1 MLRFHRFAWLA
12 LVSAVFSPSLQ
23 AQTYRG
29 QGVGMGGL
37 AGAVIGGVIGHQND
51 ELAEGA
57 LIGGAV
63 GAIAG
68 GVIGHQKDQQAARQ
82 RYYRQQ
88 AYANTYRNG
97 YAVPA
102 SVGVTTADV
111 LHLTRNRVPDNLI
124 IQHLYSQGVQR
135 RIQVQEIIQLHQLG
149 VSEPVIS
156 AMQHAPLASQVVHQ
170 VPAGTTTTI
179 VTAPP
184 TYPGTS
190 YPAATYPGGS
200 VMVRETLMT
209 PPPLPATNALP
220 PRRGF

>member
-1 MLRFHRFAWLA
+1 
-12 LVSAVFSPSLQ
+12 
-23 AQTYRG
+23 
-29 QGVGMGGL
+29 
-37 AGAVIGGVIGHQND
+37 
-51 ELAEGA
+51 
-57 LIGGAV
+57 
-63 GAIAG
+63 
-68 GVIGHQKDQQAARQ
+68 
-82 RYYRQQ
+82 
-88 AYANTYRNG
+88 
-97 YAVPA
+97 
-102 SVGVTTADV
+102 VGVTTADV

-170 VPAGTTTTI
+170 APAGTTTI
-179 VTAPP
+179 VTSPSS
-184 TYPGTS
+184 YPGAS

>member
-1 MLRFHRFAWLA
+1 
-12 LVSAVFSPSLQ
+12 
-23 AQTYRG
+23 
-29 QGVGMGGL
+29 MGGL

-88 AYANTYRNG
+88 TYANTYRNG
-97 YAVPA
+97 YVVPA

-135 RIQVQEIIQLHQLG
+135 RIQVQEIVQLHQLG

-156 AMQHAPLASQVVHQ
+156 AMQQAPLASQIVHH
-170 VPAGTTTTI
+170 VPASTATTTI
-179 VTAPP
+179 VTP
-184 TYPGTS
+184 
-190 YPAATYPGGS
+190 PAAYPTTTYPGGS

-209 PPPLPATNALP
+209 PPPLPAANALP

>member
-1 MLRFHRFAWLA
+1 M
-12 LVSAVFSPSLQ
+12 VSAVSAPALQ

-68 GVIGHQKDQQAARQ
+68 GVIGHQKDQQVARQ

-97 YAVPA
+97 YVAPTA
-102 SVGVTTADV
+102 AGVTTADV
-111 LHLTRNRVPDNLI
+111 LHMTRNRVPENLI

-149 VSEPVIS
+149 VSEPIIS

-179 VTAPP
+179 VTP
-184 TYPGTS
+184 
-190 YPAATYPGGS
+190 PAAYPMTTYPGGS